1 MGATEELELRL
12 VQLVERQRPRI
23 ARLFARYRIPSWDR
37 EDLLQEALVVMI
49 GKWETIGSK
58 EGYLLGILRFK
69 CFGYLRQRYHLAQT
83 AADVSVLETLPEK
96 GSPPQERRELLVDL
110 QSLAVALPF
119 RQRRALFL
127 RYRLGMS
134 VKEAAEVHPR
144 FARKTVEKDVFKAVA
159 RLKELVNEKGS
170 CG

>member
-1 MGATEELELRL
+1 MGATEELEIRI
-12 VQLVERQRPRI
+12 VQLVERQRSRI

-49 GKWETIGSK
+49 GKWETIESK

-69 CFGYLRQRYHLAQT
+69 CFGYLRQRYHLART

-96 GSPPQERRELLVDL
+96 GLPPQERRELLVDL

-134 VKEAAEVHPR
+134 VKEVAEAQPR
-144 FARKTVEKDVFKAVA
+144 FARKTVEKDVFKAVE
-159 RLKELVNEKGS
+159 RLKELANERGS
-170 CG
+170 CV

>member
-1 MGATEELELRL
+1 MGATEELEIRL
-12 VQLVERQRPRI
+12 VQLVENQRPRI

-49 GKWETIGSK
+49 GKWETIASK

-83 AADVSVLETLPEK
+83 ATDVSVLETLPDK
-96 GSPPQERRELLVDL
+96 GMLPQERRDLLLDL
-110 QSLAVALPF
+110 QALAVALPL
-119 RQRRALFL
+119 RQRRTLFL

-134 VKEAAEVHPR
+134 FKEAAEIQPR
-144 FARKTVEKDVFKAVA
+144 LARKTVEKDVFQAVA
-159 RLKELVNEKGS
+159 RLKELVNE
-170 CG
+170 